1 MNTLS
6 YRTSHARP
14 EDVQRKWFVV
24 DANGLTVGRMSSK
37 IASIL
42 RGKHRPDYTP
52 HVDVGDNVIVINAEK
67 VRFTGKKMD
76 DKIYLTYS
84 GYPGG
89 QKSATPREL
98 LARVPTRV
106 VEVAVRKMLPK
117 NKLGDAMF
125 KKLFTYAGPEH
136 YHQAQKPEVLNLQ

>member
-1 MNTLS
+1 MDVNTLS

-52 HVDVGDNVIVINAEK
+52 HVDVG
-67 VRFTGKKMD
+67 
-76 DKIYLTYS
+76 
-84 GYPGG
+84 
-89 QKSATPREL
+89 
-98 LARVPTRV
+98 
-106 VEVAVRKMLPK
+106 
-117 NKLGDAMF
+117 
-125 KKLFTYAGPEH
+125 
-136 YHQAQKPEVLNLQ
+136 